1 MFGLADCNNFYASCE
16 RVFNPSLNGKPV
28 VVLSNNDGCVIA
40 RSNEAKEIGIP
51 MGAPVF
57 KIKEIIEKNNVSVF
71 SSNYT
76 LYGDMSHRVMTCLQ
90 KFAPEVEI
98 YSIDEAFLH
107 FDGMQLFNLEEY
119 ATQITKT
126 VKRNTGIPLS
136 IGIAH
141 TKTLAKVANHIAKKS
156 KIKTGAFVI
165 ADEQQRI
172 EALRNFEVEKI
183 WGVGRQ
189 YAKFLK
195 NAGINTAL
203 DFTECNRDW
212 VKKNLTVM
220 GLRMWEEL
228 RGMPCHDIEPI
239 PENKK
244 TICTSRS
251 FGNMIEDVAT
261 IEQAVSTY
269 AARCAAKLRRQKSA
283 AKMLL
288 VFLHTNRFRNDLPQ
302 YGKNIVIEL
311 PVSTNSTIELIKY
324 AKIGLNAIFK
334 KGYKYKKAGVIV
346 SEIVP
351 ANYIQTNLFYNINHQ
366 KHNELMIAMDN
377 INNAY
382 GRDTVRL
389 GAQGYSK
396 RWKLRQEKLSN
407 SFTTRFDEI
416 ITIKC

>member
-1 MFGLADCNNFYASCE
+1 MFGLADCNNFYTSCE
-16 RVFNPSLNGKPV
+16 RVFNPELNGKPV
-28 VVLSNNDGCVIA
+28 IVLSNNDGCVIA
-40 RSNEAKEIGIP
+40 RSNEAKELGIP

-57 KIKEIIEKNNVSVF
+57 KLKEIIEKNDIKVF

-76 LYGDMSHRVMTCLQ
+76 LYGDMSHRVMMCLQ

-107 FDGMQLFNLEEY
+107 FDGMQLFNIEQY
-119 ATQITKT
+119 AAQITKT

-136 IGIAH
+136 IGIAP

-156 KIKTGAFVI
+156 KTKSGAFVI
-165 ADEQQRI
+165 ETEQQRI
-172 EALRNFEVEKI
+172 NALKDFEVDKI

-189 YAKFLK
+189 YSKFLK
-195 NAGINTAL
+195 NSGINTAH

-228 RGMPCHDIEPI
+228 RGMPCHEIEPI

-251 FGNMIEDVAT
+251 FGNMLDDLTTLE
-261 IEQAVSTY
+261 EAVSTY
-269 AARCAAKLRRQKSA
+269 AARCAAKLRRQKTA
-283 AKMLL
+283 AGVML

-302 YGKNIVIEL
+302 YGKNIVIKL
-311 PVSTNSTIELIKY
+311 PVSTNSTIELIKF
-324 AKIGLNAIFK
+324 AKIGINEIFK

-346 SEIVP
+346 SDIVP
-351 ANYIQTNLFYNINHQ
+351 QNIVQSNLFYKINHQ
-366 KHNELMIAMDN
+366 KHSELMIAFDN
-377 INNAY
+377 INNTY
-382 GRDTVRL
+382 GRDTIRL

-396 RWKLRQEKLSN
+396 KWKLRQEKLSQ